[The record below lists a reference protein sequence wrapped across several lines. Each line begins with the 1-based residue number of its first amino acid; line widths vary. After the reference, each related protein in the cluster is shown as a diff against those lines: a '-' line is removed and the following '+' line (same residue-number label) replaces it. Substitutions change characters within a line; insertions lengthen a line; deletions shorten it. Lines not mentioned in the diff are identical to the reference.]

1 MILDTYFYHNTIT
14 LYAGVFG
21 SLFNNIKIKRAN
33 NKLIL
38 VPIAYSLKQKY
49 DARNRENPD
58 PNQLRKKTE
67 LPRFGYRMVGM
78 RRDTTRIQH
87 RMQTLTEINTT
98 HQSGI
103 KSQLQRVPFV
113 FTFELSIKTKNIDD
127 MNQILEQILPMFNPS
142 LNVTV
147 EDNKD
152 LDMDTS
158 VNVKMLDINPEFM
171 FEGSFE
177 DEQVIETTL
186 SFDLE
191 GYLYMPT
198 QPVKIIKTININYH
212 DLGIEGYP
220 LVATD
225 VITE

>member
-1 MILDTYFYHNTIT
+1 MILNTHFYHSTIT
-14 LYAGVFG
+14 LYTGVFG
-21 SLFNNIKIKRAN
+21 SLFNDIKIKRA
-33 NKLIL
+33 KGFVV
-38 VPIAYSLKQKY
+38 VPIAYAFKQKY

-58 PNQLRKKTE
+58 PNVLRKKTE
-67 LPRFGYRMVGM
+67 LPRFGFRLVGI

-87 RMQTLTEINTT
+87 KMQMLTEANAT

-103 KSQLQRVPFV
+103 KSQRQRVPFT

-127 MNQILEQILPMFNPS
+127 MNQILEQILPMFNPA

-147 EDNKD
+147 DDNKD
-152 LDMDTS
+152 LDQDTS
-158 VNVKMLDINPEFM
+158 INVKLLDINPEFM

-177 DEQVIETTL
+177 DEQIIESTL

-198 QPVKIIKTININYH
+198 QPVKIIKSININYH
-212 DLGIEGYP
+212 DLGIKGYP
-220 LVATD
+220 LVDTD
-225 VITE
+225 TITE